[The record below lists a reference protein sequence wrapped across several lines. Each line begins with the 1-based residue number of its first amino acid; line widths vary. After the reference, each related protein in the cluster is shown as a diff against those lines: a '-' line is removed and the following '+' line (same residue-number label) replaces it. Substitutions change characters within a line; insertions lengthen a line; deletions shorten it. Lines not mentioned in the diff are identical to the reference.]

1 MTPIR
6 ICAAAETDYVEAL
19 SRYAERSIDAAVGFE
34 ADFEAALARI
44 ADGPDRFPP
53 ADDRHRYCSLR
64 RYPFRILFRRETSG
78 EITVISVAHAARRP
92 DFWRGR

>member
-6 ICAAAETDYVEAL
+6 ICAAAETDYADAL
-19 SRYAERSIDAAVGFE
+19 YWYAERSTDAALGFE

-44 ADGPDRFPP
+44 AAGPDRFPQ

-64 RYPFRILFRRETSG
+64 RYPFRIVFRRETLG

-92 DFWRGR
+92 GFWRGR